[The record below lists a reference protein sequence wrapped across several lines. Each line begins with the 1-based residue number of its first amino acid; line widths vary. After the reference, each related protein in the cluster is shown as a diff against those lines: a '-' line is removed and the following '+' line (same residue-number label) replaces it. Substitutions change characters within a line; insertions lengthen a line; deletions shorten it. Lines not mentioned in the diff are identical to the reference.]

1 MKKRLITGLIGG
13 ALLGLICVAGAA
25 IRSGFTA
32 SPADI
37 FSLWYNRL
45 LMGIVIGLFPVRK
58 SLPSAI
64 IRGAVMGLVVSF
76 AFFATTGFAD
86 YVSFGTGVVC
96 GIIIESVAFRV
107 SMPRAE
113 APEA

>member
-37 FSLWYNRL
+37 FSLWYNRV
-45 LMGIVIGLFPVRK
+45 VIGLVVGAPWHDIGRSK
-58 SLPSAI
+58 ALG
-64 IRGAVMGLVVSF
+64 RGAVLGLLVSF
-76 AFFATTGFAD
+76 VYYSATGFTD
-86 YVSFGTGVVC
+86 HISFAAGIVYGVVLE
-96 GIIIESVAFRV
+96 GWLSR
-107 SMPRAE
+107 SGKPPRHA
-113 APEA
+113 